1 MTHGLHVQQFYVL
14 LGGGALIKERSYLS
28 LEQQMCADPDIDSL
42 QSLGSISETKHFS
55 LF

>member
-1 MTHGLHVQQFYVL
+1 MDFTSSSFMCC
-14 LGGGALIKERSYLS
+14 ALIKDRSYLS
-28 LEQQMCADPDIDSL
+28 LERQMCTDPDIDSL